1 MPFDVTTVGIGVL
14 LTLTLLGVTLFL
26 RERALRK
33 TQVMQPG
40 LQPQIR
46 LPYTDEW
53 TLYHNPFSLCS
64 KKIRVCLAEY
74 DVSYDSVAIDLIET
88 GSYQN
93 ISREFL
99 KVNPGATVPVLLHN
113 GHPIYESH
121 EQLTYVASRV
131 DDARVL
137 VPQDAASRK
146 VMDEWVRKTS
156 LLGDDPIDSPEETAG
171 NAAPGLTLPIF
182 ASMVAKIPVF
192 KIIEGLLFHR
202 IKRRAVFF
210 LLMKLAGLAK
220 TLTLKPVSAIINR
233 SAKAM
238 SAHLDDLE
246 QQLSDSG
253 GPWICGDQFTLADVG
268 MMVVFDRLREGD
280 WLHLL
285 TRDRPAVEGYWSA
298 LQRRPSYAKG
308 CLDFAHP
315 AVVAATTELAGLK
328 QTGLW
333 PSDLPR

>member
-1 MPFDVTTVGIGVL
+1 VPFDVITICIGFL
-14 LTLTLLGVTLFL
+14 LTLMLLGITVFL
-26 RERALRK
+26 RERKLRQ
-33 TQVMQPG
+33 TRVMQPG
-40 LQPQIR
+40 IQPQIC
-46 LPYTDEW
+46 LPYADEW

-74 DVSYDSVAIDLIET
+74 DVVYASVAIDLIET

-121 EQLTYVASRV
+121 EQLKYVASRV

-137 VPQDAASRK
+137 VPQDAALRK
-146 VMDEWVRKTS
+146 VMDEWVHKTS
-156 LLGDDPIDSPEETAG
+156 LLGDDPIDSPEATAG

-182 ASMVAKIPVF
+182 ASMVAKIPAF

-233 SAKAM
+233 SARAM

-253 GPWICGDQFTLADVG
+253 GPWICGAQFTLADVG
-268 MMVVFDRLREGD
+268 MMVIFDRLREGD

-285 TRDRPAVEGYWSA
+285 TGDRPAVEGYWSA
-298 LQRRPSYAKG
+298 LQSRPSYAKG
-308 CLDFAHP
+308 CSAFVHP
-315 AVVAATTELAGLK
+315 AVAEATAELAGLK
-328 QTGLW
+328 QAGLW